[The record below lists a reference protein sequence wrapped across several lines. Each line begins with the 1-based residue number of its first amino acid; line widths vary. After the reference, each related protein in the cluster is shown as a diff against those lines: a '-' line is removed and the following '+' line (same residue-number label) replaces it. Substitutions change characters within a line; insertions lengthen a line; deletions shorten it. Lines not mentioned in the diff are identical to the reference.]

1 MDDISQLEQQLAQL
15 ERDWERQREGF
26 LVMGKDGKLSE
37 PTGANLVPR
46 VIVMIGSV
54 VMMAFLSATSL
65 SGFLAYVLLVP
76 FSIATFQL
84 LSGAGKSDAFE
95 RAQSVYESHRSA
107 IYRKIEAAQ
116 RAM

>member
-1 MDDISQLEQQLAQL
+1 MDEISQLEQQLAQL

-26 LVMGKDGKLSE
+26 LVMGKDGKLGE

-54 VMMAFLSATSL
+54 VFMALLSATSL
-65 SGFLAYVLLVP
+65 PAFLAYVLLVP

-107 IYRKIEAAQ
+107 IYRKLEAAQ
-116 RAM
+116 RAL